1 MTLIAETL
9 GALSLGAP
17 QTFRGLTVF
26 PLFVLG
32 SGGREP
38 DYLTLDEAL
47 ERGLAR
53 VTEVSEGGSV
63 PELRFVNE
71 GSQKVLLVDGEEL
84 VGAKQNRTLNVS
96 ILVGGKQ
103 TVTVPVTCVEQGRWH
118 YASAEFASAKRAHFA
133 QGRAAKAAQVS
144 ASLRASGTRRADQG
158 QVWEAI
164 ESRAAAF
171 CVASPTGAMGAIF
184 EERAGDLGAYEK
196 GLPPQAGQAGAVFA
210 VAGRVVG
217 LDLFDAPAT
226 LGKLWGK
233 LVGSYALD
241 ALAAEGN
248 AEAGEGGGDE
258 ATSRARDFLAR
269 LGTAKAE
276 RFPGV
281 GLGEDVRVEAPGIV
295 GGALTADGRVI
306 HLSAFRVAGNAH
318 GPEAARRPRMARAS
332 RRRAYRS

>member
-17 QTFRGLTVF
+17 QTFRNLTVF

-47 ERGLAR
+47 ERGVAR

-118 YASAEFASAKRAHFA
+118 YASAEFASARRAHFA

-196 GLPPQAGQAGAVFA
+196 RLSPGAGQTGAVFA

-241 ALAAEGN
+241 ALEAEGS
-248 AEAGEGGGDE
+248 GEVGGDKE
-258 ATSRARDFLAR
+258 LRGARDFLAR
-269 LGTAKAE
+269 LGAAKAE

-281 GLGEDVRVEAPGIV
+281 GLGEDVRLEAPGLS
-295 GGALTADGRVI
+295 GGALAADGRVV
-306 HLSAFRVAGNAH
+306 HLSAFLIDGNGH
-318 GPEAARRPRMARAS
+318 GPEAARRPRMAQAS
-332 RRRAYRS
+332 RRREYRR